1 MNVSAD
7 HTFFL
12 EELRIGMMSEI
23 NDLKLFV
30 MEINKGLEKLA
41 TALTTTVDKVAA
53 KDIPHT
59 SMNVDAQSCTKVA
72 I

>member
-1 MNVSAD
+1 
-7 HTFFL
+7 
-12 EELRIGMMSEI
+12 MMSEI

-53 KDIPHT
+53 KAALIL
-59 SMNVDAQSCTKVA
+59 Q
-72 I
+72 